1 MMQIRK
7 PIRRSLSRQ
16 VLESMEEMI
25 RGGRWNVGDRI
36 PSEPELAQLFSVSH
50 NTIRE
55 ALQSL
60 IHAGML
66 EARPGDGTY
75 VTACDRFT
83 VVVSNRLKEIEFP
96 KILEARLALEKEIA
110 RLAAVNRTED
120 DLEKLKKAL
129 IKCREKSGSG
139 IADDMAFHACV
150 AEAAHNSILSEL
162 YRVIISTVT
171 ENLESILQDK
181 QYDPVAMTLHDRLF
195 EAICNGNPNMA
206 EAMVIAI
213 MRFDTKSVGE
223 YLA

>member
-36 PSEPELAQLFSVSH
+36 PSEPELAHLFSVSH

-75 VTACDRFT
+75 VTACDRFS
-83 VVVSNRLKEIEFP
+83 VVVNNRLKEIEFP

-110 RLAAVNRTED
+110 RLAALNRTED
-120 DLEKLKKAL
+120 DLEQLREAL
-129 IKCREKSGSG
+129 VKCREKSGSG
-139 IADDMAFHACV
+139 IADDMSFHACV
-150 AEAAHNSILSEL
+150 AEAAHNSLLSEF
-162 YRVIISTVT
+162 YHAIISAVT
-171 ENLESILQDK
+171 ENLEPILQEK
-181 QYDPVAMTLHDRLF
+181 QYDPVAMALHDRLF
-195 EAICNGNPNMA
+195 DAICEKNPNMA

-213 MRFDTKSVGE
+213 VRFDTKSLGE